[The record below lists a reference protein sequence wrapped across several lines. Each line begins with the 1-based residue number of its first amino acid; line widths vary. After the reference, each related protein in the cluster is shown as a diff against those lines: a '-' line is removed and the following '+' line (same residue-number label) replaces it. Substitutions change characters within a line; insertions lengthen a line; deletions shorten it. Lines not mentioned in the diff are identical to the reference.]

1 MPDSSEPLDR
11 LFMAPLREF
20 TATRNALASAAGT
33 GGPAIR
39 ALEKPSAAAWAVNQ
53 LYWRH
58 RRIYDKLVRASERIR
73 AGHAQRLRGKRVDLA
88 PLELAH
94 RSAIKT
100 ASAVAR
106 DVLLAADDAATPATM
121 KAVQDALEALPVD
134 GPPGRLVRPPAPV
147 GFDALGGLLEKAG
160 IPVGSAAIV
169 AFAPPGTAGLA
180 KDRRAA
186 REAARAKAEASAREA
201 RRRALET
208 KRKHVEGR
216 LEDARLRLD
225 VLTADLRTATS
236 DVDSLS
242 RELLTIQDE
251 LSRLGE

>member
-1 MPDSSEPLDR
+1 MPDSGEPLDR
-11 LFMAPLREF
+11 LFMAPLKDF
-20 TATRNALASAAGT
+20 TATRNALASSAGT

-53 LYWRH
+53 VYWRY
-58 RRIYDKLVRASERIR
+58 RRVYDKLVRASERIR
-73 AGHAQRLRGKRVDLA
+73 AGHAQRLKGKRVDLA

-94 RSAIKT
+94 RAAVK
-100 ASAVAR
+100 AAAAVAR
-106 DVLLAADDAATPATM
+106 DVLLAADDAATSATM
-121 KAVQDALEALPVD
+121 KAVQDTLEALPVD
-134 GPPGRLVRPPAPV
+134 GPPGRLIRPPAPV
-147 GFDALGGLLEKAG
+147 GFDALGSLLQQAG
-160 IPVGSAAIV
+160 VQTQSAAIV
-169 AFAPPGTAGLA
+169 PFASPTKAGTA
-180 KDRRAA
+180 KDRRAE

-216 LEDARLRLD
+216 LEEARLRLD

-242 RELLTIQDE
+242 RELLAIQDE
-251 LSRLGE
+251 LARIQ